1 MRLLGALLIVFMVLT
16 GCRQS
21 QQQAAATSDLQID
34 LITEPNPPTTGEGML
49 LISVHNPD
57 GSLADVERIDVRG
70 DMNHA
75 GMQPVFSGADTAEN
89 GVYSVA
95 FNWTMGGDW
104 ILDVTV
110 WLADDST
117 TTQRFEITVET
128 S

>member
-1 MRLLGALLIVFMVLT
+1 
-16 GCRQS
+16 
-21 QQQAAATSDLQID
+21 
-34 LITEPNPPTTGEGML
+34 
-49 LISVHNPD
+49 
-57 GSLADVERIDVRG
+57 VERIDVRG